1 MLKDSETPRYSA
13 RRTHRTY
20 TPEFKALLVAA
31 CLKPGASIAALARA
45 NAMNANVL
53 HRWLQEH
60 EQSGAHQLGKR
71 HHKPADSIARI
82 AQTRS
87 SEQPAFIA
95 LPLPAS
101 PPAQPPTIRIEIQR
115 AHATIIVN
123 WPMQDGVACAQWLRE
138 CVQ

>member
-13 RRTHRTY
+13 RRAHRTY
-20 TPEFKALLVAA
+20 TPEFKAELVAA

-53 HRWLQEH
+53 HRWLTEH
-60 EQSGAHQLGKR
+60 ERSGAHQLCKR
-71 HHKPADSIARI
+71 HPKPTDSIAPVV
-82 AQTRS
+82 QTRS
-87 SEQPAFIA
+87 SELPAFIA

-101 PPAQPPTIRIEIQR
+101 PPTQPPTIRIEIQR
-115 AHATIIVN
+115 ANATIIVN
-123 WPMQDGVACAQWLRE
+123 WPAQDAGACAQWLRE